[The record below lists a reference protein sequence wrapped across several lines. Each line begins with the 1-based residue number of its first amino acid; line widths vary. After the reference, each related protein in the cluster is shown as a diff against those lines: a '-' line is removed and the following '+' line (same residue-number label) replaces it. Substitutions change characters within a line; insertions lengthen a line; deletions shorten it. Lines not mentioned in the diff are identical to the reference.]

1 MLQAEVADLLKETSI
16 KAEVLTRTAPMLAE
30 CEKLVHFITD
40 ISAASSKVE
49 DFEDLI
55 TSVHLLRCVEASAA
69 MDTALAKLPAPTAP
83 YGDGEVCNALR
94 REAGYLKSRFGT
106 RLRRLF
112 VECIV
117 VERGRV
123 MAQRV
128 LKGML
133 REEGQL
139 LDSPIPR
146 SSIIECLLLTGRA
159 KAVLGEFAQALWSD
173 VLRHLWREKKLAN
186 PRIYNSA
193 ADADFAELSYDAIAK
208 DYGHGPGTGGSAAH
222 SGDGRKSSLSVL
234 RDSAVLICNFMFNAF
249 D

>member
-1 MLQAEVADLLKETSI
+1 MLQAEVADLLKETGI
-16 KAEVLTRTAPMLAE
+16 KAEVLARTAPMLTE
-30 CEKLVHFITD
+30 CEKLVNLIAD
-40 ISAASSKVE
+40 ISDASSKIE

-55 TSVHLLRCVEASAA
+55 TSVHLHRCAEASAA
-69 MDTALAKLPAPTAP
+69 MDASLTKLPSPSAP

-94 REAGYLKSRFGT
+94 REAEFLKSRFGT

-112 VECIV
+112 MECIV

-123 MAQRV
+123 TAQRA

-133 REEGQL
+133 RDDRQL
-139 LDSPIPR
+139 LESPIPR

-159 KAVLGEFAQALWSD
+159 KAVLGDFAVSLWSD

-193 ADADFAELSYDAIAK
+193 ADADFAELSYDAIVR
-208 DYGHGPGTGGSAAH
+208 DYGIASGASGSAAH
-222 SGDGRKSSLSVL
+222 SGDGRKYFV
-234 RDSAVLICNFMFNAF
+234 A
-249 D
+249 